1 MIYLI
6 NIILGCIFVYFDIYH
21 INSSL
26 VKWLTSFNC
35 FIYLFI
41 KHVNTTA
48 ILAAALAFIAD
59 YFLLFTDHYLIGIC
73 FFIMVQLAYMYIL
86 KYYNY
91 IPFIFL
97 CFIFINPLIILALIY
112 LCFSLL
118 NLYHS
123 FKTYKSLF
131 IAILLLLCCD
141 VTIALIYLKLV
152 VPTFTIM
159 IWIFYLPSQLFFI
172 YSQHFFEKSIF

>member
-41 KHVNTTA
+41 KRVNTTA
-48 ILAAALAFIAD
+48 ILAAALALIAD
-59 YFLLFTDHYLIGIC
+59 YFLLFTDHYIIGIYL
-73 FFIMVQLAYMYIL
+73 FIMIQLAYMCIL

-91 IPFIFL
+91 TPFVFL
-97 CFIFINPLIILALIY
+97 GFIFIDPLIILALIY

-123 FKTYKSLF
+123 FKTSKSLF

-141 VTIALIYLKLV
+141 TTIALIYLKLID
-152 VPTFTIM
+152 PIFAIM

-172 YSQHFFEKSIF
+172 YSQRFFQKSIF